1 MSKRKK
7 EEIHFCGKREKK
19 DQNSFII
26 MISVGGKETVFQWIV
41 WIKILKKE
49 NSEKYLIFENI

>member
-1 MSKRKK
+1 MLFFPLSFYNVIKNMSKRKK

-26 MISVGGKETVFQWIV
+26 MISVGGKETVFQ
-41 WIKILKKE
+41 
-49 NSEKYLIFENI
+49 